1 MRAAW
6 RRTRADLWP
15 LAVTMLVVALTVG
28 ITDAVPRLLT
38 DRADTAVR
46 TAVADADPP
55 ADLVVTS
62 MYGAGASDP
71 TVGPE
76 DTRYG
81 VDEVARDIDGAL
93 PPSLQTVLG
102 PPVADATSL
111 DLTITTP
118 GLPTG
123 GVLWMSYLWAGQEP
137 RCAGSREARPAGP
150 APTVR
155 CSSRCPARWPTSS
168 ASVRGTRSRR

>member
-28 ITDAVPRLLT
+28 VTDAVPRLLT

-46 TAVADADPP
+46 AAVADADPP

-81 VDEVARDIDGAL
+81 VDEVARDVDGAL
-93 PPSLQTVLG
+93 PPSLQPVLG

-137 RCAGSREARPAGP
+137 
-150 APTVR
+150 
-155 CSSRCPARWPTSS
+155 
-168 ASVRGTRSRR
+168 SVRWTASIA